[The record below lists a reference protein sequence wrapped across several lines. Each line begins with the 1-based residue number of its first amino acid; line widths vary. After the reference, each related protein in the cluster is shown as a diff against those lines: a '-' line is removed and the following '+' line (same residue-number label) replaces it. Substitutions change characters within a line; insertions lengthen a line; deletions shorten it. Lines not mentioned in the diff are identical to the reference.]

1 VTTLTPDLLAHVAAV
16 RDKDEPDD
24 TDLLA
29 LADHLAEAGDE
40 DRAEL
45 VRVQVERER
54 IEAEAD
60 PGVWAQGDEYH
71 RESGATCGCGRC
83 RLVRRERD
91 LLARNPAWLSVP
103 CPECGKGMRLSPP
116 VCRLCRNT
124 GDLIKDWM
132 SQDEPSSFNDIQPR
146 ATIARGFL
154 DITLPHTLCW
164 RAEELWERNESETVL
179 HPVLRAVLASPVG
192 PWVRRVRAEGREPRE
207 GPGYEKPKVF
217 DWFDQSRLAVYPAA
231 STPKPIFERV
241 RELGGDSCRP
251 TDCYVE
257 FPTAEAATDA
267 LSLAVPRWARG
278 AK

>member
-60 PGVWAQGDEYH
+60 PGFWAQGDEYH

-164 RAEELWERNESETVL
+164 RE
-179 HPVLRAVLASPVG
+179 
-192 PWVRRVRAEGREPRE
+192 
-207 GPGYEKPKVF
+207 
-217 DWFDQSRLAVYPAA
+217 
-231 STPKPIFERV
+231 
-241 RELGGDSCRP
+241 
-251 TDCYVE
+251 
-257 FPTAEAATDA
+257 
-267 LSLAVPRWARG
+267 
-278 AK
+278 